1 MNNLQFYTPVKAQ
14 RLLKKLQQQIDC
26 QQISNE
32 FIIHSFQDSFDWRLY
47 RHNLSAEFIRSQR
60 QSVFILRDLSEN
72 QIVAQTPLREL
83 AKFAADFDQT
93 EAGSLLRNT
102 IGIRALLE
110 LCTVDYEYSV
120 IELYNKKHEV
130 LARMHFSQYEIFK
143 NHLRIEVLKPDSR
156 RLSKLLTWL
165 EPEIDL
171 TPAKHPLLHYALK
184 SQGRKPKDY
193 TGKLRLE
200 LNSEQRADQ
209 ACQQIY
215 RELLNIIKANE
226 SGIIHRVDSEFLH
239 DFRVAVRRTQCGLKQ
254 IGSVFPEQER
264 TRFLDF
270 FNWLGEISNETR
282 DLDVHLLN
290 FEHYKSLLDP
300 EIRNDLNPLHN
311 FLSLRLEQ
319 AHCQLV
325 TILRSPEYLT
335 ALHDWDKFLKHGP
348 DKAEVYGKKSIKHV
362 AEKRI
367 DKTFER
373 CIQQIAMVLE
383 SHKSTDYHDLRKTC
397 KKLRYLLEFFQSLY
411 PEDLIQ
417 TLINSLRH
425 CQDLLGEAQDNRVYL
440 NHLKQYRQEMA
451 QAGVHINTLNAIDAL
466 LNQMR
471 QAEKSIAQ
479 RATPVLQNFYDQYSQ
494 HPALT
499 PSHLC

>member
-1 MNNLQFYTPVKAQ
+1 MNSLEFYTPIKAQ
-14 RLLKKLQQQIDC
+14 RLLKKLQQEFDC
-26 QQISNE
+26 QQVSNE

-47 RHNLSAEFIRSQR
+47 RHDLSAEFIRSQR
-60 QSVFILRDLSEN
+60 QSVFILRNLSDHKV
-72 QIVAQTPLREL
+72 VAQTPLREL
-83 AKFAADFDQT
+83 ARFAADFDHT
-93 EAGSLLRNT
+93 EVGSLLDNT

-120 IELYNKKHEV
+120 IEVYNKKHEL
-130 LARMHFSQYEIFK
+130 LARLHFSQYEIFK
-143 NHLRIEVLKPDSR
+143 NHLRIEILKQDSR
-156 RLSKLLTWL
+156 KLNNLL
-165 EPEIDL
+165 AYLDQAVELI
-171 TPAKHPLLHYALK
+171 PAKHPLLHYALK

-200 LNSEQRADQ
+200 LDSEQRADQ

-254 IGSVFPEQER
+254 IGAVFPEQDR

-300 EIRNDLNPLHN
+300 EIRHDLNPLHN
-311 FLSLRLEQ
+311 FLSLRQEQ
-319 AHCQLV
+319 AHRQLV
-325 TILRSPEYLT
+325 AVLKSPEYLT

-348 DKAEVYGKKSIKHV
+348 EKTEAYGKKPIKSV

-367 DKTFER
+367 HKTFER
-373 CIQQIAMVLE
+373 CLQQITMAIE
-383 SHKSTDYHDLRKTC
+383 SHENGEYHDLRKTC

-411 PEDLIQ
+411 PEELILV
-417 TLINSLRH
+417 LINKLKH

-440 NHLKQYRQEMA
+440 NHLKQYRQEME
-451 QAGVHINTLNAIDAL
+451 QAGVHLNTLKALDAL
-466 LNQMR
+466 LNRMR
-471 QAEKSIAQ
+471 KDEMDISQ
-479 RATPVLQNFYDQYSQ
+479 RVIPVLEDFYKQYSQ
-494 HPALT
+494 QPIL
-499 PSHLC
+499 SIN